1 MVRLQGPEYSPSWL
15 YCLMASLM
23 LTVIGLQVA
32 AMVLT
37 ARRNMWI
44 VEVGERVQQERSSLE
59 EMIEQLR

>member
-1 MVRLQGPEYSPSWL
+1 
-15 YCLMASLM
+15 MASLM

>member
-1 MVRLQGPEYSPSWL
+1 
-15 YCLMASLM
+15 M